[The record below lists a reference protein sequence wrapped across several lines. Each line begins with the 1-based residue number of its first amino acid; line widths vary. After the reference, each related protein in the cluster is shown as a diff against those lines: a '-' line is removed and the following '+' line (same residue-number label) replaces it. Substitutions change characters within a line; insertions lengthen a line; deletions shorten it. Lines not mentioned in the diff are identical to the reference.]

1 MTLEE
6 ILAAE
11 IERLE
16 KNYGFRNR
24 FVLIG
29 LSDNGVVEM
38 CTTPMTRTSR
48 EVILKR
54 ALTLP

>member
-6 ILAAE
+6 ILVAE

-16 KNYGFRNR
+16 KNYGYRNC
-24 FVLIG
+24 FILIG
-29 LSDNGVVEM
+29 LGDNGVVEM
-38 CTTPMTRTSR
+38 CTTPMTETSK
-48 EVILKR
+48 EVMLTR